1 MEVICFTV
9 SDGECKSITLV
20 EAHLEAIVCVGT
32 LTIWRL
38 AGHDKKDLGWHANR
52 PLAQEALV
60 LGTLDEVSAHFLE
73 SFHIAGSEVDTDLV
87 DLGLAVSVESF
98 LCGKISHFCV

>member
-38 AGHDKKDLGWHANR
+38 AGHDTKDLGWHANR

-73 SFHIAGSEVDTDLV
+73 SFHIAGSEVIRILWILV
-87 DLGLAVSVESF
+87 SPSPSNPFFA
-98 LCGKISHFCV
+98 GK